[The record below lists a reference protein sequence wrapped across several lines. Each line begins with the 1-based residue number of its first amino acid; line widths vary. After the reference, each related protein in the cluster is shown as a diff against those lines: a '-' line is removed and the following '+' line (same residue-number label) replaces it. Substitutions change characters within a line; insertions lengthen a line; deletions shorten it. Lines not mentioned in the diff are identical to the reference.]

1 MENFFLST
9 DSTADLYW
17 EEVQKLNCG
26 FLPLTLTIE
35 KNGQTRFLP
44 DNFKSRQEYLDFF
57 EMLKDKSTNISTS
70 KNNTEIHR
78 EYFEKLIKAGHKRIL
93 HFTISYGLA
102 NTIENAYEA
111 ADILKQTY
119 PDFCLKVV
127 ESSTTTVPQG
137 ILVRM
142 AANYRDEGK
151 SLEEAYNLSEEAKHR
166 LQHFVMVDDL
176 FHLKK
181 GGRVSGTAA
190 TIGTMLRIKVV
201 LTFDREGKLK
211 VIKKVAGGKHK
222 CIKSILDDI
231 EDFTFAH
238 PNCYFVIVHTGNEE
252 LATEFANIIEQRY
265 HIKPEIRI
273 MGPTIAC
280 HVGPGAVAFAFLS
293 NELRPY

>member
-1 MENFFLST
+1 MMKENINNLDITYNDNRVSRKKRIIIILSFVLFFLIMLTFNVSVKGKDHVIGIYSLIMLT
-9 DSTADLYW
+9 YLSVKMILSLFYKPYTNTPPNMNVSVVIPSFN
-17 EEVQKLNCG
+17 EPGEVLIN
-26 FLPLTLTIE
+26 TL
-35 KNGQTRFLP
+35 Q
-44 DNFKSRQEYLDFF
+44 S
-57 EMLKDKSTNISTS
+57 
-70 KNNTEIHR
+70 
-78 EYFEKLIKAGHKRIL
+78 
-93 HFTISYGLA
+93 
-102 NTIENAYEA
+102 
-111 ADILKQTY
+111 ILKQTY